1 MGTGL
6 RRCDGGRL
14 TGVSVFRKEVN
25 RILRVSDAGFDRGDD
40 FCALWHLFDLLP
52 GGAGDWQPRYR
63 YG

>member
-1 MGTGL
+1 MKLSVQIYSL
-6 RRCDGGRL
+6 RNAGDFDAQLKLAR
-14 TGVSVFRKEVN
+14 E
-25 RILRVSDAGFDRGDD
+25 AGFDRGDD